1 MTKRSLTKR
10 SEQLDLD
17 LPLHAGSLQFFS
29 MFSAEIKAGRLVP
42 RLGATAFTV
51 WVVLRA
57 FAELETGRVFLSL
70 SEIHSATGLGI
81 GTIRRAI
88 AKLEGERLIQV
99 VQDGQQRR
107 RYFVVDLLPF
117 KTVREQDH
125 QGALEAL
132 AQGENDGVVALR
144 YVPQTARKDRDQVA
158 TFLHGGNPP
167 TSPHV
172 QVVGEQKIIHQ
183 HVEHQHVHVHVHG
196 DGQRPGNDLPP
207 FIQATMDRVRRSL
220 ERQQNGA
227 LDHDEGET
235 VSTMNTVSRQEKQP

>member
-1 MTKRSLTKR
+1 MTKRGITR
-10 SEQLDLD
+10 GREQLDLD

-29 MFSAEIKAGRLVP
+29 MFSAEIKTGRLVP

-57 FAELETGRVFLSL
+57 FAELETGRVYLSL
-70 SEIHSATGLGI
+70 SDIHNATGLGI

-88 AKLEGERLIQV
+88 TKLEEERLIQV
-99 VQDGQQRR
+99 VQEGQQRR

-158 TFLHGGNPP
+158 TFLRGGSMP

-196 DGQRPGNDLPP
+196 DGQRPGSDLPP
-207 FIQATMDRVRRSL
+207 FIRATMDRVQKAI

-235 VSTMNTVSRQEKQP
+235 VSTMNTVPGRERRP